1 MAILERTLTGDF
13 TTILTEL
20 DAVVKQSVS
29 ATLEGS
35 SDFNFSTGR
44 CAVRVYERYSAIG
57 NSRVTMSLTLLEAD
71 GQIRLS
77 AITSCGGTV
86 ISAMATVMAARV
98 EYL

>member
-57 NSRVTMSLTLLEAD
+57 NGRVTMSLTLLEAD
-71 GQIRLS
+71 GRS
-77 AITSCGGTV
+77 GFPPSHPA
-86 ISAMATVMAARV
+86 AAR
-98 EYL
+98 LCFSRSTP

>member
-35 SDFNFSTGR
+35 SDFNFSTA
-44 CAVRVYERYSAIG
+44 AVP
-57 NSRVTMSLTLLEAD
+57 
-71 GQIRLS
+71 
-77 AITSCGGTV
+77 CGYTNATV
-86 ISAMATVMAARV
+86 PLAMAV
-98 EYL
+98 LP

>member
-20 DAVVKQSVS
+20 EADVKQSVS

-44 CAVRVYERYSAIG
+44 CAVR
-57 NSRVTMSLTLLEAD
+57 
-71 GQIRLS
+71 GQCH
-77 AITSCGGTV
+77 TTV
-86 ISAMATVMAARV
+86 LAR
-98 EYL
+98 

>member
-44 CAVRVYERYSAIG
+44 CV
-57 NSRVTMSLTLLEAD
+57 
-71 GQIRLS
+71 
-77 AITSCGGTV
+77 CGYTNATV
-86 ISAMATVMAARV
+86 PLAMAA
-98 EYL
+98 LP

>member
-35 SDFNFSTGR
+35 S
-44 CAVRVYERYSAIG
+44 AVSYTHLY
-57 NSRVTMSLTLLEAD
+57 
-71 GQIRLS
+71 
-77 AITSCGGTV
+77 
-86 ISAMATVMAARV
+86 
-98 EYL
+98 